1 MNSTEALLSIL
12 LSPAQRLENAD
23 IDLLT
28 KRFVDTAEGYQL
40 DVLGRIVGQKR
51 GGLVDDVF
59 RRYIRARIAANNSN
73 GKREELINI
82 ANLVLND
89 ASVVTVHE
97 VRNAT
102 VNVLVDL
109 PQTAAVEA
117 VLVYFLT
124 IAVGIGIRIRVETNA
139 SPAANRFTYSGGAG
153 NGYDNGLSP
162 GIGGFYTDGRG

>member
-1 MNSTEALLSIL
+1 MNSTEALLTIL

-51 GGLVDDVF
+51 GGLADDVF

-89 ASVVTVHE
+89 ASVVAVHE
-97 VRNAT
+97 EQIAT
-102 VNVLVDL
+102 VRVTIDL
-109 PQTAAVEA
+109 PQTSTTEA

-124 IAVGIGIRIRVETNA
+124 IAVGVGIRIIVETNT
-139 SPAANRFTYSGGAG
+139 SPIANRFTYSSGSG

-162 GIGGFYTDGRG
+162 GIGGSYTDGRG